1 MRFSTG
7 SRGRVRRV
15 ACARR
20 PGAHP
25 GQPCGGGGVTQAA
38 GSAAIMIII
47 ARQYFS
53 LSEVNV
59 TVTVS
64 EELTCIVKFTI
75 MTQSHGHNTSQSLC
89 RRMQLAVRVTVSACS
104 ARPSET
110 ADWAAGDWWPQSDKR
125 REAIVVPEQ
134 SWLLKLRRTPAFQ
147 LEVFVSKP

>member
-1 MRFSTG
+1 MRFSPG

-20 PGAHP
+20 PGAQP

-75 MTQSHGHNTSQSLC
+75 MTQSYGPNTLSQVPSDRDLCNLQSQS
-89 RRMQLAVRVTVSACS
+89 RSQLARPDLVRLPTGLLGTGGRS
-104 ARPSET
+104 PTKE
-110 ADWAAGDWWPQSDKR
+110 GKQSLFPNSR
-125 REAIVVPEQ
+125 GY
-134 SWLLKLRRTPAFQ
+134 
-147 LEVFVSKP
+147 